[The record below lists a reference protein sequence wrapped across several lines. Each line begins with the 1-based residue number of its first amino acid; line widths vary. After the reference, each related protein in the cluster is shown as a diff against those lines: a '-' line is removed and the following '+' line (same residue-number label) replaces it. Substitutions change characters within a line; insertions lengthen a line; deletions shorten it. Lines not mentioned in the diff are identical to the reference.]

1 MNRQPIPEQM
11 YTLNYYCNYFI
22 HFNFDVESD
31 DIPADEKAVKTEVNT
46 LLLYVQEVVT
56 HFL

>member
-22 HFNFDVESD
+22 HFNFVESD
-31 DIPADEKAVKTEVNT
+31 DIPADEKAVKTDVNT